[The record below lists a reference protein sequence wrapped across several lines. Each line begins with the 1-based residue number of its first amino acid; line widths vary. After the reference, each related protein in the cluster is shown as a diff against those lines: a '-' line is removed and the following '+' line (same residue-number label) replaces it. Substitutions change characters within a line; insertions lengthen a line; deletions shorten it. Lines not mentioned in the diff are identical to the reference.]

1 MGYKKPIE
9 TTRNY
14 LETCPL
20 PNHGKTYTVISHKEV
35 IDNTLFLLQHSG
47 FTVTKQ
53 MYRCNHNANVAQ
65 GIYYIKPNNPD
76 STITEDETLGMMF
89 AWTNS
94 YDKSTRFQ
102 CAIGAYVKVCY
113 NGMVAGDML
122 NFKRKH
128 TGSAQHDVKM
138 QLSNQIKNAEKYYK
152 RVLNDKDLMKN
163 TVLNC
168 TQQAEIAGRLFI
180 EEGILD
186 TQQMTCVKSE
196 MDKPTYTYDGIND
209 SAWTFYNHVTHALK
223 KAHPRDWLTD
233 QQNFHDFMTA
243 MCKNFSTTNNKYEQF
258 QEDLTTAV
266 ADSIEGVSAV
276 SETIVPEQMEEI
288 EVFDFEEEI
297 ADTDYNNE
305 SDFLLDD

>member
-1 MGYKKPIE
+1 MGYKKPTE
-9 TTRNY
+9 TTRYY
-14 LETCPL
+14 LENAPL
-20 PNHGKTYTVISHKEV
+20 PNHGKTYTVITHKEV

-128 TGSAQHDVKM
+128 TGSATQDVKM
-138 QLSNQIKNAEKYYK
+138 QISNQIKNAEKYYK
-152 RVLNDKDLMKN
+152 RVLADKDLMKN

-168 TQQAEIAGRLFI
+168 TQQAELAGRLFI

-186 TQQMTCVKSE
+186 TQQMTCVKTE
-196 MDKPTYTYDGIND
+196 MEKPTYTYDSIND

-233 QQNFHDFMTA
+233 QQNFHDFMVA
-243 MCKNFSTTNNKYEQF
+243 LCNSFNTTNNKYEMF
-258 QEDLTTAV
+258 QNNLTNAV
-266 ADSIEGVSAV
+266 TGQMEELSSVT
-276 SETIVPEQMEEI
+276 ETTEPVEEI

-297 ADTDYNNE
+297 ADADYTQE